1 MTALA
6 EPPIGTV
13 APPAPPAAQGTARSR
28 RRVALPLASMGPAF
42 VAGIA
47 YVDPGNV
54 ATNFEAGSRFG
65 YGLLWVVVAA
75 NLVAAL
81 MQSLAAKLGLASG
94 LSLAEATRLR
104 FRPRAVRL
112 LWLQAETVAVATD
125 VAEIVGGAIALDL
138 LFGLP
143 LLAGALVTGCAA
155 CALLALRDAGRRL
168 FESAVVVL
176 FVVIAIGFCYTALA
190 AAPDHAQL
198 LRGLKPG
205 FAGRN
210 AAVLATAI
218 VGATVMPHALYV
230 HSALTRGTLGAGT
243 PAGVRAPRSALRMQ
257 RIDIGVAM
265 GTAGVVNVAMLV
277 TAAAALP
284 GVGGGIPG
292 FHAGLGRALGG
303 TAALVFVLALLASGL
318 ASSGVGTYAGEEI
331 MAGHLQRRIPRA
343 VRRGVTIVPCL
354 ALLSC
359 GVSAT
364 DALVLSQLVLGLGVP
379 IALGTLLV
387 LTRDRAVMG
396 ELVNRRATT
405 ALAAACACAVA
416 GIGMYS
422 LLATCG

>member
-6 EPPIGTV
+6 DVPV
-13 APPAPPAAQGTARSR
+13 PAAAHALRRSPGRARI
-28 RRVALPLASMGPAF
+28 ALPLATMGPAF

-54 ATNFEAGSRFG
+54 ATNFEAGARFG

-75 NLVAAL
+75 NLIAVL

-104 FRPRAVRL
+104 FRPRTVRL
-112 LWLQAETVAVATD
+112 LWLEAETVAIATD
-125 VAEIVGGAIALDL
+125 VAEIVGGAIALNL
-138 LFGLP
+138 LFGVP
-143 LLAGALVTGCAA
+143 LVGGALITGCAA

-168 FESAVVVL
+168 FESAVIVL
-176 FVVIAIGFCYTALA
+176 FVVIAVGFCYTALA

-198 LRGLKPG
+198 LRGLQPG
-205 FAGRN
+205 FADRN

-230 HSALTRGTLGAGT
+230 HSALTRGTLGART
-243 PAGVRAPRSALRMQ
+243 RPPRSALRMQ
-257 RIDIGVAM
+257 RIDIGLAM
-265 GTAGVVNVAMLV
+265 STAGLVNVAMLV

-284 GVGGGIPG
+284 NVGGGIPG

-303 TAALVFVLALLASGL
+303 TAALLFVLALLASGL

-331 MAGHLQRRIPRA
+331 MAGHLERRVPRF
-343 VRRGVTIVPCL
+343 VRRGVTIAPCL

-379 IALGTLLV
+379 IALATLLI
-387 LTRDRAVMG
+387 LTRDGAVMG
-396 ELVNRRATT
+396 DMVNRRMTT
-405 ALAAACACAVA
+405 VLAASCACAVA
-416 GIGMYS
+416 AIGAYS
-422 LLATCG
+422 LVTTFG